1 MSRTYS
7 YNGMDDLSPGEVF
20 FWVAVDKTLDQF
32 GVKDF
37 VAAAMVL
44 SGQPIITTRAKF
56 GGATPGTSPA
66 SLAGRRLL
74 NYEMRVRLPTITGAS
89 FRTLKLTFTR
99 NLGAFVGRTVPIV
112 GWLMLAYD
120 AEEIIRHTVSTYNGV
135 VAAEDRIGL

>member
-7 YNGMDDLSPGEVF
+7 YGGADDLSPGEVF
-20 FWVAVDKTLDQF
+20 FWVAVDKTMEQF
-32 GVKDF
+32 GAKDF

-44 SGQPIITTRAKF
+44 AGQPVISTRGKF

-89 FRTLKLTFTR
+89 FRTLKVTFTR

-112 GWLMLAYD
+112 GWLVLAYD
-120 AEEIIRHTVSTYNGV
+120 VEEIIRHTVTTYNRV
-135 VAAEDRIGL
+135 VAEEDRIGL